1 VKRKRVKGFLAM
13 RASLEEN
20 EERGQS
26 GRKKKTPLEA
36 EVPFE
41 VVIGISGASGV
52 IYGMR
57 LLEVLSEMG
66 WTTHLVM
73 TDSARKIIE
82 IETDKT
88 ASEVEAMAS
97 YVHSTKDFTAP
108 VASGSYLFR
117 AMVVA
122 PCSMKTLAGIANGF
136 TDTLITRAADVC
148 LKERRRLILVPR
160 ESPLCLI
167 HLNNMVKV
175 TEAGGVIL
183 PPCPGFYSRPQNLDE
198 IVDSV
203 VGRALDLMG
212 ANHDLYR
219 RWSPSLSGNVYN
231 DEKQIEKR

>member
-1 VKRKRVKGFLAM
+1 M
-13 RASLEEN
+13 SASLEEN
-20 EERGQS
+20 EERGQR
-26 GRKKKTPLEA
+26 GREKRKTPLEA

-57 LLEVLSEMG
+57 LLEVLSDMG

-88 ASEVEAMAS
+88 ASEVESMAD
-97 YVHSTKDFTAP
+97 YVHSAKDFTAP

-160 ESPLCLI
+160 ESPLSLI

-183 PPCPGFYSRPQNLDE
+183 PPCPGFYSRPQSLDE
-198 IVDSV
+198 LVDVV
-203 VGRALDLMG
+203 VGRALDQMG
-212 ANHDLYR
+212 VNHDLYR
-219 RWSPSLSGNVYN
+219 RWNPSLSGNVYN
-231 DEKQIEKR
+231 DETQIGKR